1 MFTKALFTIAKT
13 WRQPKWSLTEEQ
25 IEKTQGYYTM
35 GCHSAI
41 KKDSLP
47 FVTTWID
54 LQGTIMLSEISQTEK
69 DKYCM
74 FSLMCGI

>member
-1 MFTKALFTIAKT
+1 MFTKASFTIAKT

-41 KKDSLP
+41 KDSLP
-47 FVTTWID
+47 FVTTRMD
-54 LQGTIMLSEISQTEK
+54 LQGTMLSEISQTEK

-74 FSLMCGI
+74 FSLICGI